1 MGRVKK
7 NGYIALIS
15 VIIIGAI
22 VLALVLAITLI
33 TLSQSQNMIGQNQAL
48 KSYYLANACA
58 HYALNKLQDNINYFG
73 NETVVI
79 DNYNCQVEQI
89 LGSGN
94 FNRTIKTSSNVND
107 HLIKIEMVVSQIKPK
122 TIIKSWQ
129 EIF

>member
-1 MGRVKK
+1 MKKQSK

-22 VLALVLAITLI
+22 VLVLVLAITLI
-33 TLSQSQNMIGQNQAL
+33 TLSQSQNMIGQNQAQ

-58 HYALNKLQDNINYFG
+58 HYALIKLQDNTSYTG
-73 NETVVI
+73 NETVNI
-79 DNYNCQVEQI
+79 DDYGCQVEQI